1 MYRVTLTDEQ
11 RLELN
16 RRAHQTGISP
26 STRDRLEM
34 IRLADAGWSIPRI
47 AGHLHQHEQT
57 VRYWVKAFLANGFD
71 ALTNQPRGGSVSK
84 LTPALLEAVGQ
95 ELDKAERTWNAQ
107 QLADWIAERFGVRVQ
122 AGQVRRKLG
131 RAHLSYKRT
140 SRSLRHKQNPSE
152 VADKQEALATLEKK
166 GTPAR

>member
-1 MYRVTLTDEQ
+1 MYRVTLTEEQ

-16 RRAHQTGISP
+16 RRAHQPGVAP

-34 IRLADAGWSIPRI
+34 VRLSDAGWSIPRI
-47 AGHLHQHEQT
+47 ARHLHQHEQT
-57 VRYWVKAFLANGFD
+57 VRAWVKAFLTGNFD

-84 LTPALLEAVGQ
+84 LTPSILEAVGQ

-122 AGQVRRKLG
+122 PGQVRRKLG

-140 SRSLRHKQNPSE
+140 SRSLRHKQSAPD
-152 VADKQEALATLEKK
+152 VAVKAEALALLEKR

>member
-1 MYRVTLTDEQ
+1 MV
-11 RLELN
+11 
-16 RRAHQTGISP
+16 
-26 STRDRLEM
+26 
-34 IRLADAGWSIPRI
+34 RLADAGWSIPRI
-47 AGHLHQHEQT
+47 ALHLHQHEQT
-57 VRYWVKAFLANGFD
+57 VRSWVKAFLTAGFD

-84 LTPALLEAVGQ
+84 LTPAILEAVRR

-107 QLADWIAERFGVRVQ
+107 QLADWIADQFGVRVQ

-140 SRSLRHKQNPSE
+140 SRSLRHKQKPDE
-152 VADKQEALATLEKK
+152 VAEKTEALALLEKR